1 MVQLDIS
8 NNVTRLSTDYKNYML
23 SKKKDVCNRLDGVL
37 DDIKKLTNSSEE
49 IQLCRKVKGNLKL
62 EETVKYSQ
70 VVNYINRIQELYDML
85 LIITPEQFL
94 GTINE
99 FSKIINPECVGK
111 KIYKAKDGTAT
122 QSVSARVVEAMLYE
136 TVREKVFPTY
146 VRNLGIKSCV
156 YCNANFTIADKDG
169 NGYFDLD
176 HWQPKSHYPFLCT
189 SFYNLQPSCP
199 ACNRRKSA
207 DISNL
212 YFSLWKDPSRKI
224 APVIKFVLDET
235 SLINYLINGFTAQT
249 LHLNIEAA
257 TPEDREVCSNMKRKF
272 HLETLYAEHRDVL
285 EEIVWK
291 CLFYRPSYLEGL
303 RKAFGINLSPDDVL
317 RMVMGVYPSE
327 KDVHKRPLSKMIQD
341 VAKQLNLY

>member
-1 MVQLDIS
+1 MVQLDITLSVLALS
-8 NNVTRLSTDYKNYML
+8 NSYRSKMYKVYRE
-23 SKKKDVCNRLDGVL
+23 KVL
-37 DDIKKLTNSSEE
+37 DELDKVLADVKKYEVNGE
-49 IQLCRKVKGNLKL
+49 IQLCKKVRGVPIMQESIQYKRV
-62 EETVKYSQ
+62 VKY
-70 VVNYINRIQELYDML
+70 IKRIKGLYDIL
-85 LIITPEQFL
+85 QDLNSTQYKR
-94 GTINE
+94 TIKG
-99 FSKIINPECVGK
+99 FSNLVPAESIGK
-111 KIYKAKDGTAT
+111 KLYDANNKTVAKSISSRIVD
-122 QSVSARVVEAMLYE
+122 AMQYE
-136 TVREKVFPTY
+136 TVREKVFPSY

-257 TPEDREVCSNMKRKF
+257 TPEDRYVCSNMKQKF

-317 RMVMGVYPSE
+317 RMGMGVYPSE

-341 VAKQLNLY
+341 VAKQLKLY